1 MRRTLFIT
9 TALALSALTL
19 SGCSAGVSETAPG
32 DTQEY
37 IAEGTTNGRPGSAE
51 SLAEGGAAYD
61 QAVPDASREVITT
74 GYMTVTVKSPDEA
87 STDAIRITESVGGRI
102 DGRSEYAPH
111 DGDRGSATLT
121 LRIPA
126 SELTATLDK
135 FKELGTL
142 QEVSINSTDV
152 TMESRDL
159 DARITALDASVDR
172 LLALLTKAE
181 NTDTLIQLET
191 AISGRQGELES
202 LKSQKR
208 YFDDQVAMSTLTL
221 SLVSVADAPTVEPGD
236 FFAGI
241 VSGWNSFVA
250 FFAGLLVAFGVL
262 IPWLVFGAIIASII
276 ILIVRSKRRSR
287 RSASTAVAPAASPS
301 VASEVSANPADDAET
316 ETEPATETDIPK
328 APEAPKAD

>member
-9 TALALSALTL
+9 TALALSALAL
-19 SGCSAGVSETAPG
+19 SGCSAGVSEVAPG

-37 IAEGTTNGRPGSAE
+37 LVEGATDGRVGTAE
-51 SLAEGGAAYD
+51 SLTEGGIAYD
-61 QAVPDASREVITT
+61 ATIADTGRDVITT

-87 STDAIRITESVGGRI
+87 STDAIRITESVGGRV
-102 DGRSEYAPH
+102 DGRSEYAPR

-126 SELTATLDK
+126 SELTVTLDK

-142 QEVSINSTDV
+142 QEVSTNSNDV

-159 DARITALDASVDR
+159 EARITALDASVDR

-181 NTDTLIQLET
+181 DTDTLIQLET

-221 SLVSVADAPTVEPGD
+221 SLVSVADAPSIEPDD

-241 VSGWNSFVA
+241 VTGWNSFVA
-250 FFAGLLVAFGVL
+250 FFAGLLVLVGVL
-262 IPWLVFGAIIASII
+262 VPWLVFGAIIAGIVV
-276 ILIVRSKRRSR
+276 LIVRSKRRSR
-287 RSASTAVAPAASPS
+287 RAA
-301 VASEVSANPADDAET
+301 
-316 ETEPATETDIPK
+316 ATEASK
-328 APEAPKAD
+328 APEASKAD